1 VTPPRSSLS
10 DRLSRAPAVSPSQAD
25 HARRLVADWQL
36 LADLSFAD
44 LTLWVPLAGGA
55 WWCVAQVRPLTAPT
69 TQPEDLVGIEV
80 QGEAAASFVEVH
92 HGGRPVVEE
101 PDGSGS
107 APRRREV
114 LPVRHEGAVVAVL
127 ARDTRISASRP
138 PSELELTYLDIAAE
152 LGQMVSAGTFPP
164 RMLEDA
170 EMSPRVGD
178 GLVRLD
184 GAGRAVYASPNAL
197 SAYRRMGLTGDVVGA
212 DLAELT
218 RRTATDRVVGE
229 VVAAHIAAAVAGRF
243 PDPLDVEGQAATM
256 LVRALPLQ
264 APGGEHG
271 ALVLVRDVT
280 DVRRRDRA
288 LMTKDATIREIH
300 HRVKN
305 NLQTV
310 AALLRLQARRV
321 AEPAA
326 RDALL
331 EAVRRVAS
339 IAVVHETLA
348 GSREDV
354 VDVDEVLDQVLP
366 MLGDVASVGPSAVIR
381 RTGRFGELPAVNA
394 TPLVLA
400 VTELLHNAVEHAF
413 VDGPAGSIEL
423 VAERDGHDLV
433 VRIADDGRGLPPGF
447 DATASR
453 GLGLQI
459 VSTLVTSE
467 LHGRLAISA
476 PPEGPGTLVVLE
488 LPGAGRARR

>member
-1 VTPPRSSLS
+1 VTSPRSGLS
-10 DRLSRAPAVSPSQAD
+10 DRLLRAPAVSPSQAD

-69 TQPEDLVGIEV
+69 TQPEDLVGVEV
-80 QGEAAASFVEVH
+80 EGAAAASFVQVH
-92 HGGRPVVEE
+92 RDGAALVEE
-101 PDGSGS
+101 PDGTGS
-107 APRRREV
+107 FPRRREV

-138 PSELELTYLDIAAE
+138 ASELELTYLDIAAE
-152 LGQMVSAGTFPP
+152 LCQMVSAGTFPP

-184 GAGRAVYASPNAL
+184 GVGRAVYASPNAL

-218 RRTATDRVVGE
+218 RGTASDRVTGE
-229 VVAAHIAAAVAGRF
+229 VVAAHITAAVAGRF
-243 PDPLDVEGQAATM
+243 PDPLDVEGASATL

-321 AEPAA
+321 TEPAA
-326 RDALL
+326 REALL
-331 EAVRRVAS
+331 ESVRRVAS
-339 IAVVHETLA
+339 IAVVHDTLA

-354 VDVDEVLDQVLP
+354 VDVDDVLDQVIP
-366 MLGDVASVGPSAVIR
+366 MLGDVASVGPAAAIV
-381 RTGRFGELPAVNA
+381 RTGRFGELPAGSA
-394 TPLVLA
+394 TPLVMA
-400 VTELLHNAVEHAF
+400 VTELLHNAAEHAF
-413 VDGPAGSIEL
+413 PEGAPGRIEL
-423 VAERDGHDLV
+423 TAQRTGHDLLV
-433 VRIADDGRGLPPGF
+433 TVADDGRGLPPGF
-447 DATASR
+447 DVAAGK

-459 VSTLVTSE
+459 VRTLVTSE
-467 LHGRLAISA
+467 LHGGLSVTA
-476 PPEGPGTLVVLE
+476 PEPGPGTVAVLT
-488 LPGAGRARR
+488 LPGVGRTRR